1 LGAGES
7 LADKNDRTP
16 ARVTYLRSNITNP
29 DLTLHWLG
37 SIPANKETETER
49 KTMNESPTANRDQI
63 ALGGNRKNAHD
74 NLVHAG
80 EFTKIENTAI
90 VYVLRG
96 WFGALIRPENA
107 TEIVQ
112 ASDDVWAN
120 QTLFEHFDSE
130 LNSDA
135 TTRTP
140 ESRAVLAELKARAE
154 AAQER
159 LNKLIG
165 DTDEDE
171 RINELTDKN
180 VKEVL
185 DKLGF

>member
-1 LGAGES
+1 
-7 LADKNDRTP
+7 
-16 ARVTYLRSNITNP
+16 
-29 DLTLHWLG
+29 
-37 SIPANKETETER
+37 
-49 KTMNESPTANRDQI
+49 MNESPTANHDQI
-63 ALGGNRKNAHD
+63 ALGGNKKNAHD

-120 QTLFEHFDSE
+120 QTLFEHFDNE

-159 LNKLIG
+159 LKKLIG

>member
-1 LGAGES
+1 
-7 LADKNDRTP
+7 
-16 ARVTYLRSNITNP
+16 
-29 DLTLHWLG
+29 
-37 SIPANKETETER
+37 
-49 KTMNESPTANRDQI
+49 MNESPTADRDQ
-63 ALGGNRKNAHD
+63 ADPRASNKQNARD
-74 NLVHAG
+74 NLTHAG

-112 ASDDVWAN
+112 ASDDVWAK

-130 LNSDA
+130 LNSDP
-135 TTRTP
+135 TTRTR
-140 ESRAVLAELKARAE
+140 ESRAVLAELRSRAE

-159 LNKLIG
+159 LNQLLS

-171 RINELTDKN
+171 RINELTDR
-180 VKEVL
+180 EVE
-185 DKLGF
+185 DVIKKLGL

>member
-1 LGAGES
+1 MSE
-7 LADKNDRTP
+7 KE
-16 ARVTYLRSNITNP
+16 
-29 DLTLHWLG
+29 G
-37 SIPANKETETER
+37 SVLQSEGHGREKQ
-49 KTMNESPTANRDQI
+49 K
-63 ALGGNRKNAHD
+63 KNARD
-74 NLVHAG
+74 NLTHAG

-112 ASDDVWAN
+112 GSDDVWAN
-120 QTLFEHFDSE
+120 QTLFEHFTSE
-130 LNSDA
+130 INSDPN
-135 TTRTP
+135 TRTR
-140 ESRAVLAELKARAE
+140 ESRAVLGELKTRAE

-171 RINELTDKN
+171 RINELTDKA
-180 VKEVL
+180 VEEVL
-185 DKLGF
+185 KKLGF

>member
-1 LGAGES
+1 MDA
-7 LADKNDRTP
+7 
-16 ARVTYLRSNITNP
+16 
-29 DLTLHWLG
+29 
-37 SIPANKETETER
+37 
-49 KTMNESPTANRDQI
+49 SPTANRDQ
-63 ALGGNRKNAHD
+63 ADPRASNKKNARD
-74 NLVHAG
+74 NLTHAG

-112 ASDDVWAN
+112 ASDDVWAA

-130 LNSDA
+130 LNSDPA
-135 TTRTP
+135 TRTR
-140 ESRAVLAELKARAE
+140 ESKAVLAELKARAE

-159 LNKLIG
+159 LNQILGG

-171 RINELTDKN
+171 RINDLTDK
-180 VKEVL
+180 EVE
-185 DKLGF
+185 DVIKKLGL

>member
-1 LGAGES
+1 M
-7 LADKNDRTP
+7 ND
-16 ARVTYLRSNITNP
+16 
-29 DLTLHWLG
+29 
-37 SIPANKETETER
+37 
-49 KTMNESPTANRDQI
+49 SPTANRDQ
-63 ALGGNRKNAHD
+63 ADPRASNKKNARD
-74 NLVHAG
+74 NLTHAG

-112 ASDDVWAN
+112 ASDDVWAA

-130 LNSDA
+130 LNSDPA
-135 TTRTP
+135 TRTR
-140 ESRAVLAELKARAE
+140 ESKAVLAELKAQAE

-159 LNKLIG
+159 LNQILGG

-171 RINELTDKN
+171 RINDLTDK
-180 VKEVL
+180 EVA
-185 DKLGF
+185 DVIKKLG